1 MDTYSLTTSDLKSV
15 PMPPLQGWPA
25 ALGDGRRT
33 VPTEPNRP
41 ASFRRNDTTMAERT
55 ELRRLRVHESVEE
68 KFPKEAFVEAF
79 DDLDIP
85 AELVGD
91 GESYEEIDAVASF
104 APREAFLD
112 AGWVHVIRA
121 GYDAFDTDA
130 YEEAGT
136 ALTNST
142 GVHDTTVG
150 EIAVGYM
157 LSLAR
162 LLHRYR
168 DHQKENDWY
177 EPDYERP
184 FTVENERLCVIGL
197 GTLGEGI
204 ARRADALGMDVV
216 GVRRSE
222 ESIPSV
228 SELYHPDDLHEAIA
242 DARFVA
248 IAVPHTPE
256 TTDLLS
262 AAEFEA
268 MGENAYLI
276 NVARGPIVDTE
287 ALIDALDSGRI
298 GGAAL
303 DVFET
308 EPLPEESP
316 LWDFEEV
323 IISPHRGSATNRYH
337 LDIADLVKEN
347 VDRLQSG
354 EELRN
359 RVA

>member
-1 MDTYSLTTSDLKSV
+1 MI
-15 PMPPLQGWPA
+15 
-25 ALGDGRRT
+25 
-33 VPTEPNRP
+33 
-41 ASFRRNDTTMAERT
+41 ERT
-55 ELRRLRVHESVEE
+55 ELRRLCVHESVEE

-91 GESYEEIDAVASF
+91 EATYEETDAVASF
-104 APREAFLD
+104 APREAFTE

-130 YEEAGT
+130 YGEAST
-136 ALTNST
+136 PLTNST
-142 GVHDTTVG
+142 GVHGTTVG

-162 LLHRYR
+162 MLHVYR
-168 DHQKENDWY
+168 DHQNDADWY
-177 EPDYERP
+177 EPAYERP
-184 FTVENERLCVIGL
+184 FTVDGERLCVVGL

-216 GVRRSE
+216 GVRRSDE
-222 ESIPSV
+222 LVPGV
-228 SELYHPDDLHEAIA
+228 SEVYHPDDLHEAIA

-248 IAVPHTPE
+248 CAVPHTPA
-256 TTDLLS
+256 TNGLLS
-262 AAEFEA
+262 TTEFEA
-268 MGENAYLI
+268 MREDAYVL
-276 NVARGPIVDTE
+276 NVARGPVVDTE
-287 ALIDALDSGRI
+287 ALVSALESGTVA
-298 GGAAL
+298 GAAL

-308 EPLPEESP
+308 EPLPAESP
-316 LWDFEEV
+316 LWDAEEV

-337 LDIADLVKEN
+337 LDIAELVKEN
-347 VDRLQSG
+347 VRRFQADK
-354 EELRN
+354 ELKN